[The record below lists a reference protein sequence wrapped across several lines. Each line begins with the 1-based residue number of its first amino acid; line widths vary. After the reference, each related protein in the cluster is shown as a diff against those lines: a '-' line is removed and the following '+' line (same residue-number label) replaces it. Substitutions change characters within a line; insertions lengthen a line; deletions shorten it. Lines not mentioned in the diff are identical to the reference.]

1 VAVPA
6 ITFQKQLQQKV
17 DSLSG
22 AEKRL
27 AQYILNDNTAAVL
40 TTTGD
45 LARAVGISES
55 TVVRFAQSLGFK
67 GFPDMKRALQK
78 ELRSHLRAA
87 SRMEETIAAIDK
99 HGAEPGEDVII
110 KLIRRDIQLLNE
122 TLRALSVREF
132 HKAVARLWRARRVF
146 IIGLNASMALA
157 CFMQFRLVR
166 LKKDV
171 RWLSIPGGASLID
184 QLALLEKSD
193 ALIALGFVNIPRE
206 TQTAIQYAKKIGCF
220 VFGITDLPTSFIARE
235 ADICLYAKRGL
246 HTTVNTLVPAF
257 SLVNALTIALG
268 QAKSSD
274 SIRALKDL
282 DDLYETYLK

>member
-1 VAVPA
+1 MTLQTQ
-6 ITFQKQLQQKV
+6 IQKKV
-17 DSLSG
+17 DFLSA

-67 GFPDMKRALQK
+67 GFPEMKRAVQK
-78 ELRSHLRAA
+78 DLRMHLRAA
-87 SRMEETIAAIDK
+87 SRMEETIANIDK
-99 HGAEPGEDVII
+99 HGASPDEDVII
-110 KLIRRDIQLLNE
+110 KLLRRDIQLLNE
-122 TLRALSVREF
+122 TLRALSVSEF
-132 HKAVARLWRARRVF
+132 HKAVNLIWRARRVF

-157 CFMQFRLVR
+157 CFMQFRLIR

-184 QLALLEKSD
+184 QLALLEKKD

-206 TQTAIQYAKKIGCF
+206 TQTAIQYAKKIGSF
-220 VFGITDLPTSFIARE
+220 VFGITDLPTSFIAKE

-246 HTTVNTLVPAF
+246 HTTVNTFGSRVFPRQRTDHRFGA
-257 SLVNALTIALG
+257 G
-268 QAKSSD
+268 Q
-274 SIRALKDL
+274 DL
-282 DDLYETYLK
+282 RFD